1 MNCADK
7 PRIRMKMQSLIPT
20 GTFVLFALATLCSV
34 SAQEPGKP
42 ATGGGQ
48 EFQTAAGAA
57 PISENIK
64 ARDEVARLLE
74 KEGWQEGANT
84 KADRTIFFVAAGY
97 GAINAPRSHPRFAD
111 SRAIA
116 FEKAIL
122 DAKAR
127 TAQFIRE
134 TIETRAI
141 AMYSEGQSTP
151 LPTAPLNAGDPPPL
165 GMLDKLV
172 LLAHKKL
179 DDMLRKEG
187 IAKEAPQA
195 KEAAEKL
202 RLSDGFQKFT
212 RTASQAYI
220 AGLQSFQTFEV
231 FPDGKSGEIAVV
243 GIVSDKLLM
252 MGAALAGGKPP
263 PLQKPNIPI
272 AQQLANSPVE
282 LLCSFGVRQMVDER
296 GQLVL
301 VAYGQSQPISESTR
315 AEQAAEEK
323 ARLQALGALR
333 SFAGEVVT
341 TARDSVQAES
351 YKEFEDNTSVYANAS
366 AFRERNEAVGKA
378 MSISGI
384 QTVKRWNQKHPLS
397 GQMVVGT
404 VLVWSPQSAAV
415 AAQFGDKME
424 GRKTASI
431 PSRTDSTNRIPV
443 NADQKGQ
450 FKGQGKKGDKDG
462 F

>member
-1 MNCADK
+1 MVF
-7 PRIRMKMQSLIPT
+7 RSSH
-20 GTFVLFALATLCSV
+20 ALLPKLTL
-34 SAQEPGKP
+34 
-42 ATGGGQ
+42 
-48 EFQTAAGAA
+48 
-57 PISENIK
+57 
-64 ARDEVARLLE
+64 L
-74 KEGWQEGANT
+74 
-84 KADRTIFFVAAGY
+84 
-97 GAINAPRSHPRFAD
+97 
-111 SRAIA
+111 
-116 FEKAIL
+116 
-122 DAKAR
+122 
-127 TAQFIRE
+127 
-134 TIETRAI
+134 
-141 AMYSEGQSTP
+141 
-151 LPTAPLNAGDPPPL
+151 
-165 GMLDKLV
+165 
-172 LLAHKKL
+172 
-179 DDMLRKEG
+179 
-187 IAKEAPQA
+187 
-195 KEAAEKL
+195 
-202 RLSDGFQKFT
+202 
-212 RTASQAYI
+212 
-220 AGLQSFQTFEV
+220 GLQSFQTFEV